1 MVLFKLFFF
10 FLKVPFNNFIF
21 PILQEVP
28 DSILLDNPDNSII
41 EMKHISKIFNA
52 KLRKGLFK
60 SEKTKVKA
68 LNDIS
73 FSIKRG
79 EIFSLLGPN
88 GAGKT
93 TTIKILT
100 TLLLPTSG
108 EATVNGFNIYK
119 QSEKIRSSINA
130 MLMGERSIY
139 WKLSGKQNLEFFG
152 SLYYQTDKQITE
164 RIKDL
169 TDLLDI
175 KDFLERPVESLSSG
189 QRYKIAFAKTLIN
202 DPPIIFLDEPTATL
216 DPRAART
223 MRSIIKKI
231 NETQNKTIFLT
242 THNMQEATE
251 LSHRVAIIDF
261 GKIIAVDTPTNLRH
275 ELGKSQH
282 NSVTITFD
290 TLPNGLVESIKNI
303 NGVLGVTTIPPNENS
318 LPWIKIITGEQS
330 LIYELL
336 DLFKKEN
343 LTIVDIKTEIP
354 SLEDVFLEKTG
365 RTLAEDTAIKLG
377 GD

>member
-1 MVLFKLFFF
+1 
-10 FLKVPFNNFIF
+10 
-21 PILQEVP
+21 
-28 DSILLDNPDNSII
+28 
-41 EMKHISKIFNA
+41 MKNISKTFNT

-60 SEKTKVKA
+60 SEKTKVYA
-68 LNDIS
+68 LQDIS
-73 FSIKRG
+73 LTIKKG
-79 EIFSLLGPN
+79 EIFSFLGPN

-93 TTIKILT
+93 TAIKILT

-108 EATVNGFNIYK
+108 EAIINGYDIYK
-119 QSEKIRSSINA
+119 QPEKIRSSINA

-152 SLYYQTDKQITE
+152 SLYYQSDKQIAE

-169 TDLLDI
+169 TDLLDLQE
-175 KDFLERPVESLSSG
+175 FLERPVESLSSG
-189 QRYKIAFAKTLIN
+189 QKYKIAFAKTLIN

-216 DPRAART
+216 DPRAARI
-223 MRSIIKKI
+223 MRSIVKKI
-231 NETQNKTIFLT
+231 NETQEKTIFLT

-282 NSVTITFD
+282 NSITVILNILPD
-290 TLPNGLVESIKNI
+290 TLVESIKGI
-303 NGVLGVTTIPPNENS
+303 NGVLGVTAIPASIDSSP
-318 LPWIKIITGEQS
+318 LVKIITGEQS
-330 LIYELL
+330 IIYELL
-336 DLFKKEN
+336 DLFKTLN
-343 LTIVDIKTEIP
+343 LKIIDIKTEIP

-365 RTLAEDTAIKLG
+365 RTLAEDTTIKG
-377 GD
+377 GDD

>member
-1 MVLFKLFFF
+1 MT
-10 FLKVPFNNFIF
+10 N
-21 PILQEVP
+21 
-28 DSILLDNPDNSII
+28 NSII
-41 EMKHISKIFNA
+41 EMKHISKTFNT

-60 SEKTKVKA
+60 SEKTQVHA
-68 LNDIS
+68 LNDVS
-73 FSIKRG
+73 FTIKKG

-93 TTIKILT
+93 TAIKILT
-100 TLLLPTSG
+100 TLLLPSSG
-108 EATVNGFNIYK
+108 EAIVNGFDIYK
-119 QSEKIRSSINA
+119 QSEKIRASINA

-152 SLYYQTDKQITE
+152 SLYYQSDKQIAD
-164 RIKDL
+164 RIRDL
-169 TDLLDI
+169 NGILDLQ
-175 KDFLERPVESLSSG
+175 DFLERPVESLSSG

-231 NETQNKTIFLT
+231 NLTQNKTIFLT

-261 GKIIAVDTPTNLRH
+261 GEIIAVDTPTNLRH

-282 NSVTITFD
+282 NSVTITFNI
-290 TLPNGLVESIKNI
+290 LPDKLIESIKSI
-303 NGVLGVTTIPPNENS
+303 NGVFGVTPVPANEDS
-318 LPWIKIITGEQS
+318 LPWVKIITGDQS
-330 LIYELL
+330 IIYELL

-343 LTIVDIKTEIP
+343 LNIIDIKTEIT

-365 RTLAEDTAIKLG
+365 RTLAEDTAIKSG
-377 GD
+377 AD